1 MINKSRVHGYIEVEL
16 NKKHGKR
23 ILLHENM
30 LTQFGKSVV
39 IGNGLGGIFTEGSNK
54 TLNKIRCSGIRG
66 FASDSGYQIGP
77 YLTGSK
83 SAYTDGSKITNLLLN
98 NPQLYSDTGLYIP
111 DDNTLAGYAAL
122 DKASSASLKEG
133 TVSYVKDSQDRI
145 RRLVRRFEYPT
156 DLACEFNTIAMAT
169 MTPTG
174 TTGRVIP
181 MYRNVNPFVYDASLM
196 SSFTISKV
204 GLHKIKDGLVSY
216 EAADGKIY
224 TVSCI
229 TGKIEE
235 GGTVQNMHSHTE
247 QNIYI
252 NTISVFTKGNYTYLV
267 KAIDYRNS
275 DMLKIGYSVLDTD
288 GNIVYDTT
296 FSVGAYGGYCYG
308 MVYYEGEFYFVYGDN
323 GRWYKLVDTGN
334 GYMEFSTSTYIDALI
349 TLPNNYF
356 SVIGSESAGF
366 KTYAFSLSYITG
378 YGVSPKAF
386 FVTNNSYAK
395 VGNEI
400 AYKGCLFSVGHQV
413 LSFGYAET
421 KEYDWAPKLE
431 SLIEYGNL
439 LSYHTLDQPIQKS
452 VGDSM
457 FITYSYVID

>member
-1 MINKSRVHGYIEVEL
+1 MINKSKVHGYIEVEL

-39 IGNGLGGIFTEGSNK
+39 IGNGLGGIFSESSNK
-54 TLNKIRCSGIRG
+54 TLNKIKCVGTRDYVYDIN
-66 FASDSGYQIGP
+66 YPIGP
-77 YLTGSK
+77 YLTGSREV
-83 SAYTDGSKITNLLLN
+83 YTDGSKITNLLLN
-98 NPQLYSDTGLYIP
+98 NPQLYADTGLYIP

-122 DKASSASLKEG
+122 DTSASGTLKEG
-133 TVSYVKDSQDRI
+133 TVAYVKDSQDRI
-145 RRLVRRFEYPT
+145 RRLVRRFEYPV

-174 TTGRVIP
+174 TTGRVVP
-181 MYRNVNPFVYDASLM
+181 MYRNVNPFVYNASSM
-196 SSFTISKV
+196 SSFTISFV

-216 EAADGKIY
+216 TAADGNTY

-235 GGTVQNMHSHTE
+235 GGTIQS
-247 QNIYI
+247 IKD
-252 NTISVFTKGNYTYLV
+252 NTISVFTKGNYTYVV
-267 KAIDYRNS
+267 KSLRGQYLGNFI
-275 DMLKIGYSVLDTD
+275 IGYTVLDAD
-288 GNIVYDTT
+288 GNKVYDTS
-296 FSVGAYGGYCYG
+296 FSVREDGDYYYG
-308 MVYYEGEFYFVYGDN
+308 MVYYQGEFYFVDGYY
-323 GRWYKLVDTGN
+323 GRWYKLVDTGK
-334 GYMEFSTSTYIDALI
+334 GYMEFSKSTYITEPV
-349 TLPNNYF
+349 TLPENNF
-356 SVIGSESAGF
+356 SVIGSESDGF
-366 KTYAFSLSYITG
+366 KTYAFV
-378 YGVSPKAF
+378 VSNTVPKAF
-386 FVTNNSYAK
+386 YVTNSSYAK
-395 VGNEI
+395 VGNRI
-400 AYKGCLFSVGHQV
+400 AYTGCLFNIGHQV
-413 LSFGYAET
+413 LGFGYAET

>member
-39 IGNGLGGIFTEGSNK
+39 IGNGLGGIFSESSNK

-66 FASDSGYQIGP
+66 FASDRDYPIGP
-77 YLTGSK
+77 YLTGSN

-98 NPQLYSDTGLYIP
+98 NPQLSSDTGLYIP

-133 TVSYVKDSQDRI
+133 TVAYVKDSQDRI
-145 RRLVRRFEYPT
+145 RRLVRRFEYPV

-181 MYRNVNPFVYDASLM
+181 MYRNVNPFVYNASSM
-196 SSFTISKV
+196 RNFTISKI
-204 GLHKIKDGLVSY
+204 GLTKIKDGLVSY
-216 EAADGKIY
+216 TAADGNTY
-224 TVSCI
+224 TVSGI

-235 GGTVQNMHSHTE
+235 GGTVH
-247 QNIYI
+247 NIDS

-267 KAIDYRNS
+267 KALAGSYAGNVN
-275 DMLKIGYSVLDTD
+275 IGYNVLDAD
-288 GNIVYDTT
+288 GNIVYNTS
-296 FSVGAYGGYCYG
+296 FSVGDYGNYCYG
-308 MVYYEGEFYFVYGDN
+308 MVYYQGEFYLVYGYT
-323 GRWYKLVDTGN
+323 GIWYKLVDKGN
-334 GYMEFSTSTYIDALI
+334 GYIEFDTNTYITAPV
-349 TLPNNYF
+349 TLQNNYF

-366 KTYAFSLSYITG
+366 KTYAFNISYNSI
-378 YGVSPKAF
+378 YGTRPTAF
-386 FVTNNSYAK
+386 FVTSNSYAK
-395 VGNEI
+395 VGNSI
-400 AYKGCLFSVGHQV
+400 PYKGCLFSIGHQV
-413 LSFGYAET
+413 LSFNYAET

-431 SLIEYGNL
+431 SLVEYGNL

>member
-39 IGNGLGGIFTEGSNK
+39 IGNGLGGIFSESSNK
-54 TLNKIRCSGIRG
+54 TLNKIRCIGTRDYVYNIN
-66 FASDSGYQIGP
+66 YPIGP
-77 YLTGSK
+77 YLTGSD

-98 NPQLYSDTGLYIP
+98 NPQLSSDTGLYIP

-122 DKASSASLKEG
+122 DKASSTSLKEG
-133 TVSYVKDSQDRI
+133 TVAYVKDSQDRI

-174 TTGRVIP
+174 TTGRIIP
-181 MYRNVNPFVYDASLM
+181 MYRNVNPFVYNASSM

-216 EAADGKIY
+216 TAADGNTY
-224 TVSCI
+224 TVSGI
-229 TGKIEE
+229 TGKIE
-235 GGTVQNMHSHTE
+235 GGTVQAGYNKKE
-247 QNIYI
+247 I
-252 NTISVFTKGNYTYLV
+252 ISVFTKGNYTYVVRALQYHYSV
-267 KAIDYRNS
+267 DTTR
-275 DMLKIGYSVLDTD
+275 IGYDVLDTD
-288 GNIVYDTT
+288 GNTVYSTY
-296 FSVGAYGGYCYG
+296 FSKATYPTSYSWGI
-308 MVYYEGEFYFVYGDN
+308 VYYEGEFYFVDGEN

-334 GYMEFSTSTYIDALI
+334 GYMEYSVDTYITAPI
-349 TLPNNYF
+349 TLPTAAF
-356 SVIGSESAGF
+356 SVIGSESSGF
-366 KTYAFSLSYITG
+366 TTYQVGLSIYGSNSYYLPRSFAITN
-378 YGVSPKAF
+378 S
-386 FVTNNSYAK
+386 SYAK
-395 VGNEI
+395 VGSSI
-400 AYKGCLFSVGHQV
+400 AYGGCLFSIGHQV

-439 LSYHTLDQPIQKS
+439 LSYHTLDKPIQKS
-452 VGDSM
+452 VGDTM

>member
-54 TLNKIRCSGIRG
+54 TLNRIKCIGTRDYV
-66 FASDSGYQIGP
+66 ADKNYPIGP
-77 YLTGSK
+77 YLTGSA
-83 SAYTDGSKITNLLLN
+83 STYTDGSKITNLLLN
-98 NPQLYSDTGLYIP
+98 NPQLSSDTGLYIP
-111 DDNTLAGYAAL
+111 DDNTLAGYAAR
-122 DKASSASLKEG
+122 DKASSGSLKEG
-133 TVSYVKDSQDRI
+133 TVAYVKDSQDRI

-181 MYRNVNPFVYDASLM
+181 MYRNVNPFVYNASSM
-196 SSFTISKV
+196 SSFIISEV

-216 EAADGKIY
+216 KAADGKTY

-235 GGTVQNMHSHTE
+235 GGTVQTGYNKSG
-247 QNIYI
+247 I
-252 NTISVFTKGNYTYLV
+252 ISVFTKGNYTYVVRALRV
-267 KAIDYRNS
+267 NS
-275 DMLKIGYSVLDTD
+275 SGGTTKIGYDVLDTD
-288 GNIVYDTT
+288 GNTVYSTS
-296 FSVGAYGGYCYG
+296 FSAGVWASGYSYG
-308 MVYYEGEFYFVYGDN
+308 MVYYEGEFYFVYGEN

-334 GYMEFSTSTYIDALI
+334 GYMEYSIDTYITAPI
-349 TLPNNYF
+349 TLPTATF
-356 SVIGSESAGF
+356 SVTGSDSSGF
-366 KTYAFSLSYITG
+366 TTYQFSLTYVSASGYSLPRSLAITN
-378 YGVSPKAF
+378 S
-386 FVTNNSYAK
+386 SYAK
-395 VGNEI
+395 VGNSI
-400 AYKGCLFSVGHQV
+400 AYTGCLFSVGHQV

-439 LSYHTLDQPIQKS
+439 ISYHTLDQPIQKS

>member
-54 TLNKIRCSGIRG
+54 TLNKIRCIGTRDYVYDIN
-66 FASDSGYQIGP
+66 YPIGP
-77 YLTGSK
+77 YLTGSGTV
-83 SAYTDGSKITNLLLN
+83 YTDGSKITNLLLN

-122 DKASSASLKEG
+122 DTSASGTLKEG
-133 TVSYVKDSQDRI
+133 TVAYVKDAQNRI
-145 RRLVRRFEYPT
+145 RRLVRRFEYPA

-174 TTGRVIP
+174 TTGRIIP
-181 MYRNVNPFVYDASLM
+181 MYRNVNPFVYNASSM
-196 SSFTISKV
+196 SGFTISKI
-204 GLHKIKDGLVSY
+204 GLTKLKDGLVSY
-216 EAADGKIY
+216 EAADGKTY

-235 GGTVQNMHSHTE
+235 GGTVQTGYNKNE
-247 QNIYI
+247 I
-252 NTISVFTKGNYTYLV
+252 ISVFTKGNYTYVVRALQGNYSRQMRV
-267 KAIDYRNS
+267 
-275 DMLKIGYSVLDTD
+275 GYDVLDTA
-288 GNIVYDTT
+288 GNIVYNTY
-296 FSVGAYGGYCYG
+296 FSVADWTNSYYYGI
-308 MVYYEGEFYFVYGDN
+308 VYYEGEFYFVYGYS
-323 GRWYKLVDTGN
+323 GRWYKLVDTGA
-334 GYMEFSTSTYIDALI
+334 GYMQFNTNTYINAPI
-349 TLPNNYF
+349 TLPTATF
-356 SVIGSESAGF
+356 SVVGSDSSGF
-366 KTYAFSLSYITG
+366 TTYQFGFTYISS
-378 YGVSPKAF
+378 SPYYLPTSFAS
-386 FVTNNSYAK
+386 TNNYAK
-395 VGNEI
+395 VGNNI
-400 AYKGCLFSVGHQV
+400 AYKGCLFSIGHQV
-413 LSFGYAET
+413 LSFDYAET